1 MEIIIPLGFRFIM
14 YVFFGFFMEIIY
26 SVIGINRSLGYTIN
40 RRVPV
45 KYLEGFVSLYM
56 IPIHGL
62 GMLIGFEGVAPYI
75 APLPWIA
82 RLFCWMILIS
92 GMEAFTG
99 FIYHKLT
106 GFYCWDYYKE
116 SRYKVFK
123 NGYTLWTLLPQWG
136 ISGLVL
142 EIYSKLLIELSPN
155 VLHFFQ
161 AYKF

>member
-14 YVFFGFFMEIIY
+14 YVFFGFFMEIFY
-26 SVIGINRSLGYTIN
+26 SVLGVNTSLGYEIK

-62 GMLIGFEGVAPYI
+62 GMLIGFESVAPFI
-75 APLPWIA
+75 SPLPLPV
-82 RLFCWMILIS
+82 RFVCWMVLIS

-99 FIYHKLT
+99 FLYHKIT
-106 GFYCWDYYKE
+106 GFYCWDYYKH

-123 NGYTLWTLLPQWG
+123 EGYTLWTLLPQWG
-136 ISGLVL
+136 LSGLVL
-142 EIYSKLLIELSPN
+142 EVYSKLLITLSPH

-161 AYKF
+161 NYN